1 MRQYNSSKEIQ
12 TDLMKLRKRSTSI
25 GFVPTMG
32 ALHEGH
38 LALIRKAKAEN
49 QRVVCSIFVNPLQFN
64 RQEDLTTYPNRMK
77 EDKKML
83 ESVDCDYLF
92 TPSKEDL
99 YEEEP
104 AMNFNFG
111 SLGVGMEA
119 EYRPGHFEGVAAVID
134 RFLDILEPDR
144 AYFGEKDFQQLAI
157 VRWLVDQKG
166 ADTKIVGCKTER
178 FPNGLAM
185 SSRNYNLQPNEF
197 EQASE
202 IYRLMQYCKTQIPK
216 MSPKELSAYGLE
228 KLQDNFEPEYFTI
241 VDEDTLKPIEKWS
254 ESAKP
259 RVFVAAY
266 LSSVR
271 LIDNMSLID

>member
-1 MRQYNSSKEIQ
+1 MAH
-12 TDLMKLRKRSTSI
+12 LRKHSISI

-38 LALIRKAKAEN
+38 LALIRRAKAEN

-64 RQEDLTTYPNRMK
+64 RQEDLTSYPNRME

-92 TPSKEDL
+92 TPSREDL
-99 YEEEP
+99 YEKEP
-104 AMNFNFG
+104 DLNFSFG

-166 ADTKIVGCKTER
+166 VDTKIVGCKTER

-185 SSRNYNLQPNEF
+185 SSRNYNLKPNEF

-202 IYRLMQYCKTQIPK
+202 IYRLMQYCKTQIPDK
-216 MSPKELSAYGLE
+216 SPQELSAYGLE

-241 VDEDTLKPIEKWS
+241 VDEESLKPIEKWS
-254 ESAKP
+254 DSAKP

>member
-1 MRQYNSSKEIQ
+1 MKQYNTSKEIQ
-12 TDLMKLRKRSTSI
+12 TELKELRKNSTSI

-38 LALIRKAKAEN
+38 LALIRRAKAEN
-49 QRVVCSIFVNPLQFN
+49 EVVVCSIFVNPLQFN
-64 RQEDLTTYPNRMK
+64 REEDLTSYPNRMK

-92 TPSKEDL
+92 TPSREDL
-99 YEEEP
+99 YKEEP
-104 AMNFNFG
+104 NLNFNFG
-111 SLGVGMEA
+111 SLGIGMEA

-134 RFLDILEPDR
+134 RFLDILRPHR

-157 VRWLVDQKG
+157 VRWLVEQKG
-166 ADTKIVGCKTER
+166 ADTEIIECKTER

-185 SSRNYNLQPNEF
+185 SSRNYNLKPDEF

-202 IYRLMQYCKTQIPK
+202 IYRLMQYCKTQLPQK
-216 MSPKELSAYGLE
+216 TPQELSAYGLE
-228 KLQDNFEPEYFTI
+228 KLQENFEPEYFTI

-254 ESAKP
+254 DSARP

>member
-1 MRQYNSSKEIQ
+1 MKQYTTSKAIRSELEQ
-12 TDLMKLRKRSTSI
+12 LRKNSATV

-32 ALHEGH
+32 ALHQGH
-38 LALIRKAKAEN
+38 LALIKRARAEN
-49 QRVVCSIFVNPLQFN
+49 KFVVCSIFVNPLQFN
-64 RQEDLTTYPNRMK
+64 RQEDLKSYPNRM
-77 EDKKML
+77 EQDKKML
-83 ESVDCDYLF
+83 ESVNCDYLF

-99 YEEEP
+99 YAKAPNLDFE
-104 AMNFNFG
+104 FG

-134 RFLDILEPDR
+134 RFLDVLQPDR
-144 AYFGEKDFQQLAI
+144 AYFGEKDYQQLAI
-157 VRWLVDQKG
+157 VKWLVEQK
-166 ADTKIVGCKTER
+166 DSNTEIVGCETER

-185 SSRNYNLQPNEF
+185 SSRNYNLKEAEF

-202 IYRLMQYCKTQIPK
+202 IYKLMQYCKRHLHQKTPQ
-216 MSPKELSAYGLE
+216 ELSTYSFE
-228 KLQDNFEPEYFTI
+228 KLKEDFKPEYFTI
-241 VDEDTLKPIEKWS
+241 VDEETLKPIQSWS
-254 ESAKP
+254 DTAKP